1 MKVKLSEVME
11 AIEGAG
17 DDMTYYYHTDTQSI
31 TYVMEYGDDDERLAE
46 IEEHCD
52 HYIQLPSKY
61 DVNDYHIMEEF
72 IWDLADEQQ
81 QNQLE
86 NAISGRGAFRYFR
99 DLVERFELTQKWYDF
114 REAAYEKIAREWCHD
129 EKIAIAAE

>member
-11 AIEGAG
+11 AVEGAD

-31 TYVMEYGDDDERLAE
+31 TYVMAYGDDDERLAE
-46 IEEHCD
+46 IEEHWD

-72 IWDLADEQQ
+72 IWDLDDEQQ
-81 QNQLE
+81 QNELE

-99 DLVERFELTQKWYDF
+99 DLVDRFELTQKWYDF
-114 REAAYEKIAREWCHD
+114 REAAYEKIAREWCAD
-129 EKIAIAAE
+129 NQLTIEKD